1 MQKLIFA
8 FVIMSFVSCSS
19 GKKWNKEYVAEK
31 CNVDFKKRNEKE
43 KLLTNDQ
50 LTKICDCVAD
60 KMSTN
65 YKSEAEADKD
75 PTGAAQI
82 GTDCATAVMM
92 PPKSTDDTNLTD
104 TSTNSTDTTN
114 H

>member
-8 FVIMSFVSCSS
+8 FVIMSFLSCNS
-19 GKKWNKEYVAEK
+19 KKWNKEYVAEK
-31 CNVDFKKRNEKE
+31 CNADFKKRNEKE
-43 KLLTNDQ
+43 KMLTNDQ

-92 PPKSTDDTNLTD
+92 PPSPTPMEPMPVDTTHQAD
-104 TSTNSTDTTN
+104 TSNQ
-114 H
+114 